1 MTASVPPLPKI
12 ELLIDALEQLVTLP
26 PGRRGPAPQI
36 LLTQLTEGPEAGR
49 IADGLCARFSAGGRA
64 RVPFAQVAGEVEAPR
79 QEHVGVTFQKIEE
92 ELLRNRPGGF
102 GGLRLP
108 QFRLMCGIVEA
119 DLAGCPSGTQAAEL
133 RNRSYEARCANSL
146 FLSALQAVSGGEEP
160 PPSIPGTAWYWLR
173 RPLFGLLPRWWY
185 GRRHGRRMTRK
196 GSWYRAWAELP
207 EGGPGFFAD
216 ACRLTVGAPGAAR
229 REPVIDVLL
238 RALLAD
244 LERAYRHPRLSPWGR
259 RRRHRVVLVFPQPP
273 AIGDDTGRLLEQ
285 FPQAVEQT
293 GCTGVMLLAAVRPGR
308 ERTESFAEAAITLK
322 SWIGTTGAGGARVV
336 RVGVEPHADDEDAA
350 RWLGRYPEIA
360 VGRSRSDVAPRME
373 AAVAAMAGVTV
384 LGLLGGYGVA
394 WVTARTD
401 TACLGGSAASAA
413 SPAAPGAPG
422 AGASAAPSSGASP
435 GTGGD
440 GDGRSRPPKRSPR
453 AVYGQAVAAITR
465 QNGQADKAARS
476 GAVVRTVGYLGVAV
490 TAGDWDGAMYSGAI
504 PEVRGI
510 ALAQEEINEQA
521 AQQKSSKVWLKVRLM
536 DAGDG
541 FSRAPAAARALKK
554 EVRAAER
561 AGDGEQFLGVVG
573 LGQSRPGTLSARDIL
588 AGAGLPMIGTAATAE
603 EMQRSPMY
611 RQVAPDNHRE
621 ARVAADFA
629 RHANIVQTAPG
640 TCAPARKAVVIGDP
654 TDIYSEN
661 LSNRFAEEFE
671 DVHRIW
677 YPVQRPSAAPPPKRK
692 DRGGEW
698 VSHTSQ
704 MADSICRRLK
714 QEPRTVVYWA
724 ARADEFENFLND
736 FDRRTGC
743 NGQSTVLGGNDLN
756 NAVVE
761 QQRPSE
767 KHLRLRLY
775 YAAQALAKDNSPNV
789 KGDDFHRRYAAAYG
803 SDLWSNDARVPLAWD
818 ALGVLSE
825 GINAAYQSAGTAP
838 FGRGGV
844 QSELEQGVGGAEG
857 LRGATGSLIFGA
869 GGKVPVNKRLL
880 ILYDTQGTSPE
891 IALECGIRDSGD
903 EATTWGPRSAFDC
916 PRDQDEGDEEDG

>member
-12 ELLIDALEQLVTLP
+12 ELLVDVLEQLVTLP
-26 PGRRGPAPQI
+26 PGHRGPAPQI
-36 LLTQLTEGPEAGR
+36 LLTQLAEGPEAGR

-64 RVPFAQVAGEVEAPR
+64 RVPFAQVAGEAEAPP
-79 QEHVGVTFQKIEE
+79 QGHVGVTFQKIEE

-102 GGLRLP
+102 GRLRLP
-108 QFRLMCGIVEA
+108 QFRLMCGIVES
-119 DLAGCPSGTQAAEL
+119 DLAGCPPGAQATQL
-133 RNRSYEARCANSL
+133 RDRSYEARCANSV
-146 FLSALQAVSGGEEP
+146 FLRALQAVSGGEEP

-196 GSWYRAWAELP
+196 GSWYRTWAELP

-229 REPVIDVLL
+229 REPIVDVLL

-244 LERAYRHPRLSPWGR
+244 LERAFRYPRLSPWGR

-285 FPQAVEQT
+285 FPRAVEQT
-293 GCTGVMLLAAVRPGR
+293 GSTGVMLVAAVRPGR

-336 RVGVEPHADDEDAA
+336 RVLVEPHADDEDAA

-360 VGRSRSDVAPRME
+360 VGRSRSDGAPRAE
-373 AAVAAMAGVTV
+373 AAVAVVAGVTV
-384 LGLLGGYGVA
+384 LGLLGGYA
-394 WVTARTD
+394 LARLTERSD
-401 TACLGGSAASAA
+401 TACLGGGDASA
-413 SPAAPGAPG
+413 SPAA
-422 AGASAAPSSGASP
+422 S
-435 GTGGD
+435 GTGGAS
-440 GDGRSRPPKRSPR
+440 GGRSRPPKRTPR
-453 AVYGQAVAAITR
+453 DVYRDAVAAITR
-465 QNGQADKAARS
+465 QNERADRAARS
-476 GAVVRTVGYLGVAV
+476 GAVVRMVGYLGVPV
-490 TAGDWDGAMYSGAI
+490 TADDWDEAKYSGAI
-504 PEVRGI
+504 PEARGI

-521 AQQKSSKVWLKVRLM
+521 AQQKGSKVWLKVRLM
-536 DAGDG
+536 DAGER
-541 FSRAPAAARALKK
+541 FSRAPAAAGALKK
-554 EVRAAER
+554 EIEAAQR
-561 AGDGEQFLGVVG
+561 AGDGEKFLGVVG
-573 LGQSRPGTLSARDIL
+573 LGQSRPGTLKARNTL

-611 RQVAPDNHRE
+611 RQVAPDNRRE
-621 ARVAADFA
+621 ARIAANFA

-640 TCAPARKAVVIGDP
+640 KCAPARKAVVIGDP
-654 TDIYSEN
+654 TDIYSAN
-661 LSNRFAEEFE
+661 LSDRFAEEFK

-677 YPVQRPSAAPPPKRK
+677 YPVEHPSASPPPARQGQR
-692 DRGGEW
+692 DEW

-704 MADSICRRLK
+704 MAESICRRLK
-714 QEPRTVVYWA
+714 EEPRTVVYWA
-724 ARADEFENFLND
+724 ARAHEFENLLDD
-736 FDRRTGC
+736 FDRGTSC
-743 NGQSTVLGGNDLN
+743 NGQSTVLGGNDLD

-775 YAAQALAKDNSPNV
+775 YTAQALAKDDSPNV
-789 KGDDFHRRYAAAYG
+789 KGDDFHRRYASAYG

-844 QSELEQGVGGAEG
+844 QTELDQGVGGAEG
-857 LRGATGSLIFGA
+857 LRGATGSLIFRG
-869 GGKVPVNKRLL
+869 GGKVPVNKRML
-880 ILYDTQGTSPE
+880 ILYDTRGASPE

-903 EATTWGPRSAFDC
+903 EAKTWGPRNAFDC
-916 PRDQDEGDEEDG
+916 PRDQDDDKGDKGGKGDGD

>member
-64 RVPFAQVAGEVEAPR
+64 RVPFAQVAGEAEAPR
-79 QEHVGVTFQKIEE
+79 QEHVGATFQKIEE

-102 GGLRLP
+102 GRLRLP

-119 DLAGCPSGTQAAEL
+119 DLAGCPPGTQAMEL
-133 RNRSYEARCANSL
+133 RNRSYEAHCAGSV
-146 FLSALQAVSGGEEP
+146 FLRALQAVSGGEEP

-196 GSWYRAWAELP
+196 GSWYRTWAELP

-229 REPVIDVLL
+229 REPIVDVLL

-244 LERAYRHPRLSPWGR
+244 LERAFRHPRLSPWGR

-285 FPQAVEQT
+285 FPQAVEHT
-293 GCTGVMLLAAVRPGR
+293 GCTGVMLMAAVRPGR
-308 ERTESFAEAAITLK
+308 ERTETFAEAAITLK

-360 VGRSRSDVAPRME
+360 VGRSRSDAAPRVE
-373 AAVAAMAGVTV
+373 AAVAAVAGVTV

-394 WVTARTD
+394 VVTARSD
-401 TACLGGSAASAA
+401 TACLGGS
-413 SPAAPGAPG
+413 GT
-422 AGASAAPSSGASP
+422 SAAPVPTASASASG
-435 GTGGD
+435 GK
-440 GDGRSRPPKRSPR
+440 GDGRSRPPDRSPR
-453 AVYGQAVAAITR
+453 AVYDEAVAAITR
-465 QNGQADKAARS
+465 QNKRADKAARS
-476 GAVVRTVGYLGVAV
+476 GDMVRTVGYLGVPV
-490 TAGDWDGAMYSGAI
+490 TAGDWDEAKYSGAI

-521 AQQKSSKVWLKVRLM
+521 DQQKSSKVWLKVRLM
-536 DAGDG
+536 DAGER
-541 FSRAPAAARALKK
+541 FTRAPAAARALAK
-554 EVRAAER
+554 EVAEAES
-561 AGDGEQFLGVVG
+561 AGNGEQFLGVVG
-573 LGQSRPGTLSARDIL
+573 LGQSRPGTLSARNIL

-621 ARVAADFA
+621 ARIAANFA

-640 TCAPARKAVVIGDP
+640 TCAPAKKAVVIGDP
-654 TDIYSEN
+654 TDIYSAN
-661 LSNRFAEEFE
+661 LSDRFAEEFE

-692 DRGGEW
+692 GQGGEW

-714 QEPRTVVYWA
+714 EEPRTVVYWA
-724 ARADEFENFLND
+724 ARAHEFENFLDD

-743 NGQSTVLGGNDLN
+743 NGQSTVLGGNDLD

-775 YAAQALAKDNSPNV
+775 YAAQALAKGSSPNV
-789 KGDDFHRRYAAAYG
+789 KGDDFRRRYHDAYG
-803 SDLWSNDARVPLAWD
+803 SDLWSNDARVPLASD

-844 QSELEQGVGGAEG
+844 QSALERGVGGAEG
-857 LRGATGSLIFGA
+857 LRGATGSLIYGEGA
-869 GGKVPVNKRLL
+869 KVPVNKRLL
-880 ILYDTQGTSPE
+880 ILHDTRGGSPE
-891 IALECGIRDSGD
+891 IALECGIRDSRD
-903 EATTWGPRSAFDC
+903 EAKTWGPRNAFDC
-916 PRDQDEGDEEDG
+916 PRDQEDDEDGKGDAG

>member
-1 MTASVPPLPKI
+1 MHMTASVPPLPKI

-64 RVPFAQVAGEVEAPR
+64 RVPFAQVAGEAETPR
-79 QEHVGVTFQKIEE
+79 QEHVGATFQKIEE

-102 GGLRLP
+102 GRLRLP

-119 DLAGCPSGTQAAEL
+119 DLAGCPLGAQATEL
-133 RNRSYEARCANSL
+133 RNRSYEAHCARSV
-146 FLSALQAVSGGEEP
+146 FLRALQAVSGGEEP

-196 GSWYRAWAELP
+196 GSWYRTWAELP
-207 EGGPGFFAD
+207 EGGPGFFTD

-229 REPVIDVLL
+229 REPIVDVLL

-244 LERAYRHPRLSPWGR
+244 LERAFRHPRLSPWGR

-285 FPQAVEQT
+285 FPQAVEHT
-293 GCTGVMLLAAVRPGR
+293 GCTGVMLMAAVRPGR

-322 SWIGTTGAGGARVV
+322 SWIGATGAGGARVV

-360 VGRSRSDVAPRME
+360 VGRSRSDAAPRAE
-373 AAVAAMAGVTV
+373 AAVAAVAGVTV

-394 WVTARTD
+394 WLTARSD
-401 TACLGGSAASAA
+401 TACLGGS
-413 SPAAPGAPG
+413 
-422 AGASAAPSSGASP
+422 GASATPAPTASASASG
-435 GTGGD
+435 GK
-440 GDGRSRPPKRSPR
+440 GDGRSRPPDRSPR
-453 AVYGQAVAAITR
+453 AVYDDAVAAITR
-465 QNGQADKAARS
+465 QNKRADKAARS
-476 GAVVRTVGYLGVAV
+476 GDMVRTVGYLGVPV
-490 TAGDWDGAMYSGAI
+490 TAGDWDQAKYSGAI

-521 AQQKSSKVWLKVRLM
+521 DQQKSSKVWLRVRLM
-536 DAGDG
+536 DAGER
-541 FSRAPAAARALKK
+541 FTRAPAAARALAK

-561 AGDGEQFLGVVG
+561 AGNGEQFLGVVG
-573 LGQSRPGTLSARDIL
+573 LGQSRPGTLSARNIL

-621 ARVAADFA
+621 ARIAANFA

-640 TCAPARKAVVIGDP
+640 TCAPAKKAVVIGDP
-654 TDIYSEN
+654 TDIYSAN
-661 LSNRFAEEFE
+661 LSDRFAEEFE

-677 YPVQRPSAAPPPKRK
+677 YPVQRPSASPPPKPK
-692 DRGGEW
+692 GQGGEW

-714 QEPRTVVYWA
+714 EEPRTVVYWA
-724 ARADEFENFLND
+724 ARAHEFENFLDD

-743 NGQSTVLGGNDLN
+743 NGQSTVLGGNDLD

-775 YAAQALAKDNSPNV
+775 YAAQALAKGSSPNV
-789 KGDDFHRRYAAAYG
+789 KGDDFRRRYHDAYG

-844 QSELEQGVGGAEG
+844 QAALERGVGGAEG
-857 LRGATGSLIFGA
+857 LRGATGSLIYGEGA
-869 GGKVPVNKRLL
+869 KVPVNKRLL
-880 ILYDTQGTSPE
+880 ILHDTRGGSPE
-891 IALECGIRDSGD
+891 IALECGIRDSRD
-903 EATTWGPRSAFDC
+903 EAKTWGPRNAFDC
-916 PRDQDEGDEEDG
+916 PRDQDDDEDGKGDDD

>member
-1 MTASVPPLPKI
+1 MTTSVPPLPKI

-64 RVPFAQVAGEVEAPR
+64 RVPFAQVAGEAEAPR

-102 GGLRLP
+102 GRLRLP

-119 DLAGCPSGTQAAEL
+119 DLAGCPSGTQATEL
-133 RNRSYEARCANSL
+133 RNRSYEAHCARSV
-146 FLSALQAVSGGEEP
+146 FLRALQAVSGGEEP

-196 GSWYRAWAELP
+196 GSWYRTWAELP

-229 REPVIDVLL
+229 REPIVDVLL

-244 LERAYRHPRLSPWGR
+244 LERAFRHPRLSPWGR

-285 FPQAVEQT
+285 FPQAVEHT
-293 GCTGVMLLAAVRPGR
+293 GCTGVMLMAAVSPGR
-308 ERTESFAEAAITLK
+308 ERTETFAEAAITLK

-360 VGRSRSDVAPRME
+360 VGRSRSDAAPRVE
-373 AAVAAMAGVTV
+373 AAVAAVAGITV

-394 WVTARTD
+394 WLTARSD
-401 TACLGGSAASAA
+401 TACLGGS
-413 SPAAPGAPG
+413 
-422 AGASAAPSSGASP
+422 GASATPAPVPTASASASVSASG
-435 GTGGD
+435 GK
-440 GDGRSRPPKRSPR
+440 GDGRSRPPNRSPR
-453 AVYGQAVAAITR
+453 AVYGDAVAAITR
-465 QNGQADKAARS
+465 QNKRADKAARS
-476 GAVVRTVGYLGVAV
+476 GDMVRTVGYLGVPV
-490 TAGDWDGAMYSGAI
+490 TADGWDEAKYSGAI

-521 AQQKSSKVWLKVRLM
+521 DQQKSSKVWLKVRLM
-536 DAGDG
+536 DAGER
-541 FSRAPAAARALKK
+541 FTRAPAAARALAK
-554 EVRAAER
+554 EVAEAER
-561 AGDGEQFLGVVG
+561 AGNGEQFLGVVG
-573 LGQSRPGTLSARDIL
+573 LGQSRPGTLSARNIL

-621 ARVAADFA
+621 ARIAANFA

-640 TCAPARKAVVIGDP
+640 TCAPAKKAVVIGDP
-654 TDIYSEN
+654 TDIYSAN
-661 LSNRFAEEFE
+661 LSDRFAEEFE

-692 DRGGEW
+692 GQGGEW

-714 QEPRTVVYWA
+714 EEPRTVVYWA
-724 ARADEFENFLND
+724 ARAHEFENFLDD

-743 NGQSTVLGGNDLN
+743 NGQSTVLGGNDLD

-775 YAAQALAKDNSPNV
+775 YAAQALAKGSSPNV
-789 KGDDFHRRYAAAYG
+789 KGDEFRRRYHDAYG
-803 SDLWSNDARVPLAWD
+803 SDLWSNDARVPLASD

-844 QSELEQGVGGAEG
+844 QSALERGAGGAEG
-857 LRGATGSLIFGA
+857 LRGATGSLIYGEGA
-869 GGKVPVNKRLL
+869 KVPVNKRLL
-880 ILYDTQGTSPE
+880 ILHDTRGGSPE

-903 EATTWGPRSAFDC
+903 EAKTWGPRSAFDC
-916 PRDQDEGDEEDG
+916 PRDQEDDGDGKGDDD